1 MIKKSTN
8 LAVISNNTFEA
19 TKAVNI
25 NHYDISSALQT
36 TLDFN
41 QIIVI
46 FSNKIEGM
54 IPHSAFSYNNEEF
67 ELEIKSGVFTKH
79 SCNYAL
85 KIENQA
91 LGELKFM
98 RNYRFSATEIT
109 LLESLLCFLI
119 YPLKNATLFNQ
130 ALKMAHIDPLTKV
143 NNRSSL
149 NDSLNSAIA
158 IASRQNQSLSIIF
171 LDIDYFKII
180 NDEFGHSCG
189 DKVLMVVAD
198 LIKNSLRSTDDIFRV
213 DGEEFVIV
221 LNDTNL
227 AEAKLVAE
235 RIRKAIES
243 HILAYDMATI
253 RITVSI
259 GIYDLHENDTA
270 DTLLKNADNAMYKA
284 KYSGRNQVCLAG

>member
-25 NHYDISSALQT
+25 NHYDISSALQI

-41 QIIVI
+41 QLIVI
-46 FSNKIEGM
+46 FSNKIETM
-54 IPHSAFSYNNEEF
+54 IPHSAFSYDNEEF
-67 ELEIKSGVFTKH
+67 NLEIKSGVFTKH

-85 KIENQA
+85 KIENQS

-98 RNYRFSATEIT
+98 RNYRFSATEIA

-130 ALKMAHIDPLTKV
+130 ALKIARIDPLTKV
-143 NNRSSL
+143 NNRVSL
-149 NDSLNSAIA
+149 NDNLNSAIT
-158 IASRQNQSLSIIF
+158 IASHQNQSLSIIF

-180 NDEFGHSCG
+180 NDEFGYSCG

-198 LIKNSLRSTDDIFRV
+198 LIKGSLRSSDVVFRI

-221 LNDTNL
+221 LANTNL
-227 AEAKLVAE
+227 AVAKLLAE

-259 GIYDLHENDTA
+259 GVYDLHENDTA

-284 KYSGRNQVCLAG
+284 KYNGRNQVCLAG

>member
-46 FSNKIEGM
+46 FSNKIESM

-79 SCNYAL
+79 SCSYAL

-130 ALKMAHIDPLTKV
+130 ALKMAYIDPLTKV
-143 NNRSSL
+143 NSRRSL

-171 LDIDYFKII
+171 LDIDGFKII
-180 NDEFGHSCG
+180 NDEFGYLCG

-198 LIKNSLRSTDDIFRV
+198 LIKDSLRSTDVIFRV

-221 LNDTNL
+221 LSATNL

-270 DTLLKNADNAMYKA
+270 DTLLTNADNAMYKA
-284 KYSGRNQVCLAG
+284 KYNGRNQVCLAG